1 MSEKTMVWFNPAG
14 CEHERLVPG
23 DGYKLPNGGD
33 DYAMGSPYVPV
44 VCQKVGCHRGV
55 WLRVEPGYPVPPEG
69 ADVLVTIRRGG
80 KRWVAAA
87 KAMRRSETAMGFFAF
102 PDPDRPGEWLRDV
115 VAYQVFPLPLEDGE
129 VAP

>member
-1 MSEKTMVWFNPAG
+1 MSETTWIK
-14 CEHERLVPG
+14 
-23 DGYKLPNGGD
+23 
-33 DYAMGSPYVPV
+33 
-44 VCQKVGCHRGV
+44 
-55 WLRVEPGYPVPPEG
+55 VEPGYVPPPEG

-102 PDPDRPGEWLRDV
+102 PDPDRPGEWMRDV

>member
-1 MSEKTMVWFNPAG
+1 MLGLWLHRDTRVYGTAVDEAEEVEARSMSETTWT
-14 CEHERLVPG
+14 
-23 DGYKLPNGGD
+23 
-33 DYAMGSPYVPV
+33 
-44 VCQKVGCHRGV
+44 
-55 WLRVEPGYPVPPEG
+55 RVEPEYVPPPEG